1 MNPTWPS
8 YSILKR
14 SLQNTTVDPESHVGE
29 VPLREKF
36 FTQLAPDIH
45 RKFQKPWLV
54 AKGNKTLDQLL
65 QIATSI
71 FYHQDLIQREKKGTT
86 T

>member
-1 MNPTWPS
+1 MAFLQH
-8 YSILKR
+8 LKEVITK
-14 SLQNTTVDPESHVGE
+14 QTTVDPESHVGE

-45 RKFQKPWLV
+45 RKFQKLV